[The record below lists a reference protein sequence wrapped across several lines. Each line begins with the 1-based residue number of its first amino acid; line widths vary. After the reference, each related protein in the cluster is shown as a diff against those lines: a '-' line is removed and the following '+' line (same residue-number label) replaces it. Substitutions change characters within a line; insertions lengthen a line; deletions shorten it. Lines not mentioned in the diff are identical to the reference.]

1 MLVRRILFFAAFT
14 LVLAATLTACDSA
27 PVKEKDG
34 TSTEK
39 QQSGVEAPETK
50 DWKLVKSDDGKLSIK
65 FPQDWSV
72 KTAKDLNLGAGKLF
86 AAFGP
91 KDNDYNTNMQVSK
104 ETLKG
109 ASLDSYIS
117 QFEKNTKEDPST
129 KEMKV
134 IEEGSVQSD
143 LGEAY
148 RKSYSYILEVSGTT
162 YDLKFDVFYLKKGD
176 DYYVI
181 QMVTTDGLYD
191 SMKKIFDASLTT
203 LNIT

>member
-1 MLVRRILFFAAFT
+1 MLVRRIALTIVAVLLFA
-14 LVLAATLTACDSA
+14 VTLTACDTA
-27 PVKEKDG
+27 AVKEKNG
-34 TSTEK
+34 TSNK
-39 QQSGVEAPETK
+39 DQKSSGEAPETK

-65 FPQDWSV
+65 VPQDWSV
-72 KTAKDLNLGAGKLF
+72 KTAKELSLGAGKLF

-109 ASLDSYIS
+109 SSLDSYIS

-134 IEEGSVQSD
+134 IEEGSVKSD

-148 RKSYSYILEVSGTT
+148 RKSYSYVLEVSGTT

-181 QMVTTDGLYD
+181 QMVTTDNLYE
-191 SMKKIFDASLTT
+191 SMKKIFDDSLTT